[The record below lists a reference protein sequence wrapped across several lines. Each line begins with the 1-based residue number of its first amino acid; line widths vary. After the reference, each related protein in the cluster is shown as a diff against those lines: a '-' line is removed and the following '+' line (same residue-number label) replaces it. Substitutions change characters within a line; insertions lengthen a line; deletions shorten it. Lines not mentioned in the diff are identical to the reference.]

1 MRLIDA
7 DALVVNIALYM
18 TENAY
23 INDTALDVLKMV
35 AKWTNEAPTIEAE
48 PVRHGYWDASG
59 KYIFPDGSL
68 AVRCSECG
76 CDLEEHEYKEYWWHY
91 CPVCGAKMDL

>member
-35 AKWTNEAPTIEAE
+35 AKWTNEAPTIETE
-48 PVRHGYWDASG
+48 PVRHGEWVPYPSDSYR
-59 KYIFPDGSL
+59 K
-68 AVRCSECG
+68 CSVCG
-76 CDLEEHEYKEYWWHY
+76 IEYSRYEMILKHKF
-91 CPVCGAKMDL
+91 CPNCGAKMDGKENEA